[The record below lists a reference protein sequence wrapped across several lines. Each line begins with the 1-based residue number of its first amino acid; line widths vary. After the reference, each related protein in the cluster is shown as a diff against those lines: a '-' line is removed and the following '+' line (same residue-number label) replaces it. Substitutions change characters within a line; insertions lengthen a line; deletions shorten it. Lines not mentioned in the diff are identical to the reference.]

1 MMDKEKQLNFLR
13 KMDIPLWVIREKENK
28 LSKEL
33 TKDDN
38 VSRKLMMAHE
48 QKILT
53 LNWQALS
60 LAVSH
65 CKACDLYKTR
75 KNPVFGVGNPDA
87 DLLVIGEAPG
97 ANEDKQG
104 EPFVGRGGQLLTNML
119 LAIGFKREDY
129 YIANI
134 LKSRPPNNRDPS
146 LGEVKACTPYLL
158 RQISLIKPKLIL
170 AVGRIA
176 AHYLL
181 STDAT
186 MASLRGN
193 LFHFGVNNIPLLVT
207 YHPAY
212 LLRSPREKRK
222 AWQDMQCVKKQLGL
236 SITEKNG

>member
-1 MMDKEKQLNFLR
+1 MIDKVKRLNYLK
-13 KMDIPLWVIREKENK
+13 KMDIPLWILREATNK
-28 LSKEL
+28 LSKEIV
-33 TKDDN
+33 KDEDMP
-38 VSRKLMMAHE
+38 RKLIMTRE
-48 QKILT
+48 QKIST
-53 LNWQALS
+53 LNWQELRWT
-60 LAVSH
+60 VNN

-75 KNPVFGVGNPDA
+75 TNPVFGVGNRNA
-87 DLLVIGEAPG
+87 DLLIIGEAPG

-119 LAIGFKREDY
+119 SAIGFKREDY

-146 LGEVKACTPYLL
+146 LLEVKACTPYLL
-158 RQISLIKPKLIL
+158 RQISLVNPKLIL

-193 LFHFGVNNIPLLVT
+193 LFHFGVNKIPLLVT

-222 AWQDMQCVKKQLGL
+222 AWQDMLCVKKQLDL
-236 SITEKNG
+236 EVIEQNG